1 MRAVVIAT
9 KNGKA
14 AVAGENGLM
23 CYIKDDSY
31 QIGQILEVDD
41 GLMGNRS
48 IFHNENAVRFG
59 NRIAHFAVR
68 NSSGLAA
75 ALCLALA
82 TGGICAY
89 AAPVKT
95 VTDSSVP
102 EIKYSL
108 NIFGRV
114 IAVTSDEA
122 EEADIADSI
131 YKEVQGRKVNE
142 AMEIAEKIIR
152 EEESASPK
160 VPSEESDVIELL
172 KPDDKKS
179 GDKVPDNAG
188 MSPSEERPYEEPPKE
203 PVAEESKP
211 EQNDPD
217 KEHPEGRTDE
227 RPYQEQPPMEHNDT
241 GNDTGK
247 KPAMPSEEAGGTND
261 QDRPESNQN
270 MGGEQQND
278 VPLPPDDRPDLES
291 TPSDSK
297 SPPQDSQ
304 TSPPDREPPLQQ
316 DTGSTP
322 HPQNAPPH

>member
-1 MRAVVIAT
+1 MRAVVIAI

-31 QIGQILEVDD
+31 QVGQILEVDD

-48 IFHNENAVRFG
+48 VSHNENAVRFG

-95 VTDSSVP
+95 VTDSRTP
-102 EIKYSL
+102 EIEYSL
-108 NIFGRV
+108 NILGRV

-131 YKEVQGRKVNE
+131 YKEVQGKKVND

-152 EEESASPK
+152 EEESANPK
-160 VPSEESDVIELL
+160 EPSEESDAIGLP
-172 KPDDKKS
+172 KPDDEKP
-179 GDKVPDNAG
+179 DEIIPDNTG
-188 MSPSEERPYEEPPKE
+188 MSPSEESPYKEPPKE

-217 KEHPEGRTDE
+217 KEQPEGRTDE
-227 RPYQEQPPMEHNDT
+227 RPYQEQPSMEHNDT
-241 GNDTGK
+241 GE
-247 KPAMPSEEAGGTND
+247 KPAMPSEEAGGRND
-261 QDRPESNQN
+261 QDRAESNPN

-278 VPLPPDDRPDLES
+278 MPLPPDGRPDLES
-291 TPSDSK
+291 TPPDSN
-297 SPPQDSQ
+297 SLPQDSQ
-304 TSPPDREPPLQQ
+304 TSPPDREPPSQQ
-316 DTGSTP
+316 DTGSDP
-322 HPQNAPPH
+322 PPQHTPPH